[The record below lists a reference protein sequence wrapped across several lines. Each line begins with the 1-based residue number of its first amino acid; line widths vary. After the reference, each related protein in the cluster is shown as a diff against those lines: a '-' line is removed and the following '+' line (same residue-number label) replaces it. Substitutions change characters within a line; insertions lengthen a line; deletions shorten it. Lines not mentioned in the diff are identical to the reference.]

1 MKMEMKPVKSSYL
14 KSMGYNAEKSELRI
28 EFNSGAIFD
37 YFDVTPGEYDSL
49 ANSESIGRH
58 FSQNIKTQHSFKKF
72 IPKEE
77 GEK

>member
-1 MKMEMKPVKSSYL
+1 
-14 KSMGYNAEKSELRI
+14 MGYDAEKSELRI

-49 ANSESIGRH
+49 VNAESIGRH
-58 FSQNIKTQHSFKKF
+58 FSQNIKTTHSFKKF
-72 IPKEE
+72 QQEEE

>member
-1 MKMEMKPVKSSYL
+1 MEMKPVKSSYL
-14 KSMGYNAEKSELRI
+14 KSVGYDAEKAELRI

-49 ANSESIGRH
+49 VYAESIGRH
-58 FSQNIKTQHSFKKF
+58 FSHNIKLQHSFKKF
-72 IPKEE
+72 TEEE